1 MDMSY
6 GELHPTERTLI
17 SNKDFIKAL
26 MKEWNK
32 MFGELPS
39 KETVCVVYAKYMIE
53 TGGKN
58 IWNYN
63 FGNIKKSLTDGHQ
76 DGYIQLAGTWEIIGG
91 KKVVFSKE
99 HPQSYFRW
107 YPNLEAAMHDY
118 LILISSPRYK
128 ASFAALKLGSPT
140 AYAHALKMAG
150 YYTADEKIYASSV
163 LLFFNKIMYSP
174 DYNLALLEVKEELNN
189 NFAAEPEIG
198 PIQPIEIFP
207 TEKPKEELP
216 KQNWLGKIT
225 NIFKR

>member
-1 MDMSY
+1 MSY

-17 SNKDFIKAL
+17 PNKDFIKAL

-63 FGNIKKSLTDGHQ
+63 FGNIKKSLTDAHQ
-76 DGYIQLAGTWEIIGG
+76 DGYVQLAGVWEIING
-91 KKVVFSKE
+91 KKVIFPKE

-128 ASFAALKLGSPT
+128 TSFAALKAGSPT
-140 AYAHALKMAG
+140 QYAQALKNSN
-150 YYTADEKIYASSV
+150 YYTAPVEQYVAGI

-174 DYNLALLEVKEELNN
+174 DYNLALLEVNQELNN
-189 NFAAEPEIG
+189 VFAAEPETG
-198 PIQPIEIFP
+198 PTQPIEIIP
-207 TEKPKEELP
+207 TEKPKKELP
-216 KQNWLGKIT
+216 KQSWFGKIT

>member
-1 MDMSY
+1 MSY

-17 SNKDFIKAL
+17 PNKDFIKAL

-63 FGNIKKSLTDGHQ
+63 FGNIKKSLTDAHQ
-76 DGYIQLAGTWEIIGG
+76 DGYVQLAGVWEIING
-91 KKVVFSKE
+91 KKVIFPKE

-128 ASFAALKLGSPT
+128 TSFAALKLGSPT

-174 DYNLALLEVKEELNN
+174 DYNLALLELKEELNN
-189 NFAAEPEIG
+189 NLAAVPEIG
-198 PIQPIEIFP
+198 PTEPIETI
-207 TEKPKEELP
+207 PKIIKSEPE
-216 KQNWLGKIT
+216 KQNNFFTKVKKI
-225 NIFKR
+225 FGL